1 MKTMI
6 REIVKDTDKLQQ
18 PCKLAIK
25 KNKQEIADI
34 IQDLKDT
41 AMAYEESK
49 NCVGLAANQI
59 GYDKRIIIGNFDGK
73 RWTVMIN
80 PRITNHSKS
89 IEVSEEGCLSL
100 EGTRNVVRFKAV
112 EVMYLD
118 ESFKAHTVRLKGFSG
133 YIAQHE
139 IDHLNGKLI

>member
-1 MKTMI
+1 MI
-6 REIVKDTDKLQQ
+6 REIVKDTEKLQQ

-25 KNKQEIADI
+25 KNKQEIAGI

-41 AMAYEESK
+41 AVAYEESR

-59 GYDKRIIIGNFDGK
+59 GYDKRVIIGNFDGK

-80 PRITNHSKS
+80 PHITNHSKK

-100 EGTRNVVRFKAV
+100 DGTRHVVRFASV
-112 EVMYLD
+112 EVMYLN
-118 ESFKAHTVRLKGFSG
+118 EAFKVHTVRLKGFSG
-133 YIAQHE
+133 YIVQHE

>member
-1 MKTMI
+1 MI
-6 REIVKDTDKLQQ
+6 REIVKDTEKLQQ

-25 KNKQEIADI
+25 KNKQEIAGI

-41 AMAYEESK
+41 AMAYEESR

-59 GYDKRIIIGNFDGK
+59 GYNKRVIIGNLDGK

-80 PRITNHSKS
+80 PRITNHSKKL
-89 IEVSEEGCLSL
+89 EVSEEGCLSL
-100 EGTRNVVRFKAV
+100 DGIRHVVRFASV

-118 ESFKAHTVRLKGFSG
+118 ETFKAHTVRLKGFSG
-133 YIAQHE
+133 YIVQHE